1 MNRLTLNITTIAH
14 FKDSFVSCKFPLALK
29 TLLLTPWSSAPILGL
44 AWRTSL
50 QVLQSRRYIKCLEKR
65 GFTQNDRHPYILSDQ
80 LARGL
85 AKETFI

>member
-1 MNRLTLNITTIAH
+1 
-14 FKDSFVSCKFPLALK
+14 
-29 TLLLTPWSSAPILGL
+29 LGL

-80 LARGL
+80 LAPGL